1 MFLDVSQRDSFRS
14 RHSSEPSE
22 RELREMLEETDRR
35 KEVEL
40 QRKSRVM
47 SFVIGIPT
55 LAFVVWGAGV
65 YLENRAAPPPVAS
78 KAPVSVAVPA
88 QVDDCRD
95 IAELDHFRPKA
106 MQAGSSPATAQN
118 PKEFE
123 MVDRDDIE
131 FAMQLMNYCQSP
143 VPKEK
148 KK

>member
-1 MFLDVSQRDSFRS
+1 
-14 RHSSEPSE
+14 
-22 RELREMLEETDRR
+22 MLEETERR
-35 KEVEL
+35 KEAEL
-40 QRKSRVM
+40 RGKSRVM

-65 YLENRAAPPPVAS
+65 YLENRSAPPPVAS
-78 KAPVSVAVPA
+78 KAPASVAVPA

-106 MQAGSSPATAQN
+106 MQAGSPTSPTQN
-118 PKEFE
+118 PNEFK